1 MRDDARMV
9 EPYEAP
15 SIAERTPIARPLIGL
30 ASGTP
35 SAAFRA
41 VPAGPYEVPRVES
54 RHPIDDPLIGGPG
67 TGSASLSAAFRSVPA
82 VPYTAPRIVA
92 RDPLDLPLIGAAVAS
107 VVVCASF
114 HSQ

>member
-15 SIAERTPIARPLIGL
+15 SIAERTPIDG
-30 ASGTP
+30 
-35 SAAFRA
+35 
-41 VPAGPYEVPRVES
+41 
-54 RHPIDDPLIGGPG
+54 PLIGGPG
-67 TGSASLSAAFRSVPA
+67 VASPPIGASAAFRPVPA

-92 RDPLDLPLIGAAVAS
+92 RDPLDLPLIGLGAS
-107 VVVCASF
+107 GVDNDVCASF